1 MASEDCNCFVVR
13 AAARHVSQLYD
24 QFLAPTGLRTSQ
36 FSILAK
42 LKQRGPV
49 TINVL
54 AEDMVM
60 DRTTLGRNILPLERD
75 GLIRIEAASDD
86 RRAKELHLTKAG
98 AKRLEAARKGWSA
111 AQARFETALGT
122 ERAAELRQLLKAVVA
137 NEFHAA
143 DGR

>member
-42 LKQRGPV
+42 LKEKGPV

-54 AEDMVM
+54 VNDSDANCSPA
-60 DRTTLGRNILPLERD
+60 LGR
-75 GLIRIEAASDD
+75 
-86 RRAKELHLTKAG
+86 KV
-98 AKRLEAARKGWSA
+98 RL
-111 AQARFETALGT
+111 
-122 ERAAELRQLLKAVVA
+122 
-137 NEFHAA
+137 
-143 DGR
+143 